1 MGSTHSLVNDIAVIG
16 IYVSD
21 LQVAKDFYVNDLGLV
36 EVGEMGPGWMLKLG
50 EIPFYLEDGR
60 EKNLDNIYLQNAD
73 ITICFSAKSVKAA
86 YEEIGKKNI
95 AVVME
100 YIEYS
105 PEYSVFMIS
114 DPDGNIIE
122 IAGNP

>member
-1 MGSTHSLVNDIAVIG
+1 MGSTHSPVNDFAVIG

-21 LQVAKDFYVNDLGLV
+21 LLAAKDFYINDLGL
-36 EVGEMGPGWMLKLG
+36 EDVGEMGPGWMLKLG
-50 EIPFYLEDGR
+50 EISFYLEDGR
-60 EKNLDNIYLQNAD
+60 EKNLENINLQNAD

-86 YEEIGKKNI
+86 YEEIRKKNI
-95 AVVME
+95 EIVME